1 MALSARKLAR
11 SLRSCR
17 KFLSEPPAGRLAT
30 ARSSSFERSGS
41 TQPPSGMSRYFNATR
56 VTGVSG
62 RDAPTGSGSSEW
74 AERAYTLCMAARS
87 FTYFVASPETLFA
100 RAGGAGA
107 IIRGDGVERLTVND
121 VADEVLVG
129 RVARSGD
136 ERALSELY
144 DRYAGLIY
152 GAGVRYLGD
161 RALAEDLVQDV
172 FTAVWQNASGFD
184 PARASFA
191 TWVYRI
197 TRNRATDLIRRRKAR
212 VRTVGGDCP
221 LFEPGEEDLTVELSR
236 SFDLA
241 SALSRLSPAHR
252 EVLTLAYFR
261 GLSQSEIS
269 RRTDTPLGTV
279 KSRTTA
285 ALRALRQTMLE
296 DETG

>member
-1 MALSARKLAR
+1 MFLGSDRPHPGSGIGLIRKAGAGVYHFVWSSKPELLAPRARPR
-11 SLRSCR
+11 
-17 KFLSEPPAGRLAT
+17 AGRL
-30 ARSSSFERSGS
+30 
-41 TQPPSGMSRYFNATR
+41 Q
-56 VTGVSG
+56 
-62 RDAPTGSGSSEW
+62 
-74 AERAYTLCMAARS
+74 
-87 FTYFVASPETLFA
+87 
-100 RAGGAGA
+100 A
-107 IIRGDGVERLTVND
+107 IIREDGRERFGVNG

-136 ERALSELY
+136 ERAMSELY

-161 RALAEDLVQDV
+161 QVLAEDLVQDV
-172 FTAVWQNASGFD
+172 FTAVWRNASGFD
-184 PARASFA
+184 PSRASFA

-197 TRNRATDLIRRRKAR
+197 TRNRATDLIRRRRAR
-212 VRTVGGDCP
+212 IRTVGDDTP
-221 LFEPGEEDLTVELSR
+221 FEPGEEDSTGELSR

-252 EVLTLAYFR
+252 EVLTLAYFD

-285 ALRALRQTMLE
+285 ALRALRESMSE
-296 DETG
+296 DERG